1 MYWNGDNLIIDVV
14 NNVTSLQL
22 HDEFFLNDVIQL
34 NEYMLLYCDYMW
46 YQWHHIAT
54 INNIH
59 NNVM

>member
-46 YQWHHIAT
+46 YQ
-54 INNIH
+54 
-59 NNVM
+59 